1 MQVFMGSAK
10 WLQVYFCEERVI
22 CTLGKTFEKKKKNE
36 ILETYSTASKK
47 HRRKIAFSRKSYVSN
62 LLCHFSFVIVCPV
75 CICIPAARKF
85 LFQISLMQSNY
96 DTLAHILQLVSSFF
110 GLR

>member
-1 MQVFMGSAK
+1 MASGLFLRRASNLHTGQNV
-10 WLQVYFCEERVI
+10 C
-22 CTLGKTFEKKKKNE
+22 KKKKKIKNV
-36 ILETYSTASKK
+36 ETYFSASQIHGK
-47 HRRKIAFSRKSYVSN
+47 KIAFVKKPYVFFNN
-62 LLCHFSFVIVCPV
+62 LIFHFCFVVVCPV